1 MSDAAASA
9 RPNPPPTPHLEPGD
23 KISKVMAYTQDAMIW
38 GDVISKEAIR
48 VSTWLR
54 TQSAPQYLP
63 FFNAQVLMVLG
74 SAARPFQ
81 YPELYLPVNAIQAYH
96 LMPPARDPVDYDPD
110 EPNRRME
117 PVTCL
122 LGSFR
127 FDGCLRMSTATN
139 LARFLDVSK
148 EQFTSLYEVEVTQ
161 PANPRIG
168 VIRVPFVLL
177 RRELVI
183 FAPRPNG

>member
-1 MSDAAASA
+1 MSDATASA
-9 RPNPPPTPHLEPGD
+9 QPNQSSIPQLEPDD
-23 KISKVMAYTQDAMIW
+23 KITKVMAYTQEAMIW

-54 TQSAPQYLP
+54 TQSAPQYLA
-63 FFNAQVLMVLG
+63 FFNAQVLMAAG

-81 YPELYLPVNAIQAYH
+81 YSVLHVPVNAVQAYH
-96 LMPPARDPVDYDPD
+96 IMPPARDPVDYDPD